1 MKKRLKFIRQIG
13 TVVALIGSLFSYA
26 MFQGGFVSW
35 FLFYSFLPFGL
46 CALAIAAY
54 PLRRI
59 QIARTIASSS
69 YYAGDTLTVTISLH
83 LPFFVPLAY
92 VMVDENWPLAL
103 QQIERNRAMPLFW
116 RKTYSCTYTVSNLPR
131 GEHLFSAI
139 RVTMTDWLGLVT
151 KETAF
156 PIEDVIIVYP
166 RYVEMKYRKVGSQLD
181 QGGVASPVLLHRDMT
196 MAVGVREYVQGD
208 RFSWI
213 HWKASARKNEL
224 MTKEFEEWQSDDIV
238 VVLDRTP
245 TPLFEEMVTFT
256 ASFLR
261 AAIKKGVQTGLISV
275 GSDRFIFPSRNG
287 EAHLQQLFYHL
298 AKTACDSLQPF
309 ARIIQQE
316 MAQWPLSVSI
326 SYVTSQLTKETAA
339 SLSDFAAKNR
349 RGTVFL
355 IKRDEHG
362 VANEERE
369 LLEQLRRKGIIT
381 IITTPEQFANA
392 LFGGGK

>member
-1 MKKRLKFIRQIG
+1 MKKKFTFIRQVG
-13 TVVALIGSLFSYA
+13 TVLALIGVLFSYA

-46 CALAIAAY
+46 CALVIAAY

-59 QIARTIASSS
+59 QVTRTIASSS
-69 YYAGDTLTVTISLH
+69 YYAGETLTVTISLH

-92 VMVDENWPLAL
+92 VMVEENWPLAL
-103 QQIERNRAMPLFW
+103 QQPGQNRAVPLFW
-116 RKTYSCTYTVSNLPR
+116 RKTYSCTYAVSHLPR
-131 GEHLFSAI
+131 GEHVFSAI
-139 RVTMTDWLGLVT
+139 RVTMTDWIGLVT
-151 KETAF
+151 KETSF
-156 PIEDVIIVYP
+156 PIEDAIIVYP
-166 RYVEMKYRKVGSQLD
+166 RYVEMKYQKIAFPLD
-181 QGGVASPVLLHRDMT
+181 QGGATSSIPLHRDMT

-224 MTKEFEEWQSDDIV
+224 MTKEFEERQSDDIV

-245 TPLFEEMVTFT
+245 TPLFEELVTFT

-275 GSDRFIFPSRNG
+275 GSERSIFPVRNG

-309 ARIIQQE
+309 ARTIQQE
-316 MAQWPLSVSI
+316 ITQWPPSVSV
-326 SYVTSQLTKETAA
+326 SYVTSKLTKETAA
-339 SLSDFAAKNR
+339 CLSDFAAKNR

-362 VANEERE
+362 VANEERD
-369 LLEQLRRKGIIT
+369 LVEQLRRKGIMT
-381 IITTPEQFANA
+381 IITTPERFANA
-392 LFGGGK
+392 LVGGE

>member
-1 MKKRLKFIRQIG
+1 MKKKLKFVRQVG
-13 TVVALIGSLFSYA
+13 TVLGLVSILFSYA

-59 QIARTIASSS
+59 QVTRTIASSS
-69 YYAGDTLTVTISLH
+69 YYAGDTLTVAISLH

-92 VMVDENWPLAL
+92 VTVEENWPLAL
-103 QQIERNRAMPLFW
+103 QQTERNRAVPLFW
-116 RKTYSCTYTVSNLPR
+116 RKTYSCTYIVSPLPR
-131 GEHLFSAI
+131 GEHVFSAI
-139 RVTMTDWLGLVT
+139 RVTMTDWFGLVR
-151 KETAF
+151 KEASF
-156 PIEDVIIVYP
+156 PLEDVVVVYP
-166 RYVEMKYRKVGSQLD
+166 RYVEMKYRKIGSQLD
-181 QGGVASPVLLHRDMT
+181 QGGAASSIPLHRDMT

-224 MTKEFEEWQSDDIV
+224 MTKEFEERQSDDIV

-275 GSDRFIFPSRNG
+275 GSDRFIFPARNG

-298 AKTACDSLQPF
+298 AKTACDSPQPL
-309 ARIIQQE
+309 ARILQKE
-316 MAQWPLSVSI
+316 MTQWPLSVSV

-339 SLSDFAAKNR
+339 LLSDFAAKNR

-362 VANEERE
+362 VANEERD
-369 LLEQLRRKGIIT
+369 LVEQLRRKGIIT
-381 IITTPEQFANA
+381 IIATPEQFANA
-392 LFGGGK
+392 LVGGS